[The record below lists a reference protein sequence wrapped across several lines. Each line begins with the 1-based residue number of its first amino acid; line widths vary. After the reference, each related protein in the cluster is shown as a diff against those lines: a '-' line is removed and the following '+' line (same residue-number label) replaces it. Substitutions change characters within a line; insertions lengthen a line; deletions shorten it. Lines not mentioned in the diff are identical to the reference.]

1 MNMTRIPVERRQQP
15 RYKAVDGV
23 FAALVNHNSKLGQIK
38 DISGMGLSFRYID
51 NGDAS
56 DDPTE
61 LKIIVGER
69 GVYLDNLPF
78 KKINDFAIKTE
89 YSFSSLKMRQIGL
102 QFGKLTPQQRVRMER
117 LLQNHTIG
125 EV

>member
-1 MNMTRIPVERRQQP
+1 MNITQIPVERRQQP

-23 FAALVNHNSKLGQIK
+23 FAALINHNSKLGQIK

-56 DDPTE
+56 DETTE
-61 LKIIVGER
+61 LKIIIGER

-78 KKINDFAIKTE
+78 KKINDFAIKNE
-89 YSFSSLKMRQIGL
+89 SSFSALRIRQIGL
-102 QFGKLTPQQRVRMER
+102 QFGKLTPHQQIRVER
-117 LLQNHTIG
+117 LLQHHTIR
-125 EV
+125 EE